1 MFFTLGVS
9 AATPEGCAA
18 LTDRALAVDPSV
30 MPVPGPAEI
39 AWRSPDGRAALLRWG
54 DAAETGPG
62 GAGAAAAAGASHAG
76 TIWPGTP
83 EAPGGRVPLCARTS
97 VTRVDPVYLA
107 EVPGAV
113 VVADRA
119 TWAAWTSSRLED
131 HDPLHLCALLN
142 PGFPLGSVTPFAGV
156 TAVAGSTTL
165 RLAQRLGDPCPGRGH
180 ALGRGHAR
188 GLGDVVAHQRRGP

>member
-62 GAGAAAAAGASHAG
+62 GAAAAGASRAG

-83 EAPGGRVPLCARTS
+83 EPPDGRVPLCARTS

-119 TWAAWTSSRLED
+119 TWAAWTSSRLD
-131 HDPLHLCALLN
+131 GYDPLHLCALLN
-142 PGFPLGSVTPFAGV
+142 PGFPVGSVTPFARV

-165 RLAQRLGDPCPGRGH
+165 RLLSGSVTPAPGAAAH
-180 ALGRGHAR
+180 SAAR
-188 GLGDVVAHQRRGP
+188 HP